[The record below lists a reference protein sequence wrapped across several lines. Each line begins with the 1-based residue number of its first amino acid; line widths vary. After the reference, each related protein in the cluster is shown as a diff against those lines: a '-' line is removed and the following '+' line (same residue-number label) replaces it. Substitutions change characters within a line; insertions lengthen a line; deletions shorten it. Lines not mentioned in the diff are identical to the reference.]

1 MSTRKATPIRP
12 HHLAV
17 KAALDEHALALDAI
31 LAGSGS
37 RAMQYRAIASY
48 AIHANRYSGGHIR
61 AGLSR
66 LLADRLDRI
75 DQSIK
80 TAGGMQ

>member
-1 MSTRKATPIRP
+1 MSTRKVNLIRLYY
-12 HHLAV
+12 LAV
-17 KAALDEHALALDAI
+17 KAALEEHALALDAI
-31 LAGSGS
+31 LVGSGS
-37 RAMQYRAIASY
+37 RAMQYCAIASY
-48 AIHANRYSGGHIR
+48 AIHANRYLGGHIR

-66 LLADRLDRI
+66 LLVDRLDRI